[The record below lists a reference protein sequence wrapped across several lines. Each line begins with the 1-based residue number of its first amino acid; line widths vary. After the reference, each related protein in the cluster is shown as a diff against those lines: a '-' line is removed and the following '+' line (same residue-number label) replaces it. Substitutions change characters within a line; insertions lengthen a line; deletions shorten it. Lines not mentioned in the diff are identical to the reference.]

1 MPSLSLSS
9 LFRLRPLRDPGPNIS
24 GGSAGQTYPSTEE
37 PGDAEPR
44 RPVGH
49 HIHQAAAQTSWTA
62 LAQQHAL
69 RGTTLVQSAP
79 LKSFLSGYS
88 CNFHFLHTH
97 LHLDLP
103 LTVPSQPP
111 PFPCKLTNP
120 VVCLFLEC
128 MKLFCFF
135 ILFLW
140 KREQLK
146 MYCIYRRRSLRLL
159 HTNTRKCSCVRG
171 L

>member
-1 MPSLSLSS
+1 MPSLY
-9 LFRLRPLRDPGPNIS
+9 LFPLRPLRDPGPKIS
-24 GGSAGQTYPSTEE
+24 GGSAGQTYPSTEK

-44 RPVGH
+44 RRVGH

-62 LAQQHAL
+62 LAQQYAL
-69 RGTTLVQSAP
+69 RGTALVQSAP
-79 LKSFLSGYS
+79 LKSFLSGYL
-88 CNFHFLHTH
+88 CTFHF

-103 LTVPSQPP
+103 LTAPSQP

-128 MKLFCFF
+128 MKLFFF
-135 ILFLW
+135 ILFLL